1 MDIQA
6 RIREYTDWL
15 YSSFTATKVGEY
27 YELTTPYLDRLND
40 HLQIYVRQESN
51 GTYFLTDDGYIIR
64 NLISSGVSF
73 SRSQKRRNML
83 EHIARNF
90 GVSVNGNSLEVH
102 ASKSNYPQKK
112 HMLLQTMMT
121 IDDMFIAEPN
131 AVKNFFAEDVGLYLD
146 ANGIYYARDF
156 SLVGRTGSIYVY
168 DYHIQRTQSR
178 PERFCKAINRV
189 TESSRN
195 LTLFNWIDTQE
206 KRSDK
211 GNLILF
217 LNDDNEIHDTDL
229 DAFSSYG
236 VDYILWSHRQDENS
250 LALLA

>member
-1 MDIQA
+1 
-6 RIREYTDWL
+6 
-15 YSSFTATKVGEY
+15 
-27 YELTTPYLDRLND
+27 
-40 HLQIYVRQESN
+40 
-51 GTYFLTDDGYIIR
+51 
-64 NLISSGVSF
+64 
-73 SRSQKRRNML
+73 ML

-90 GVSVNGNSLEVH
+90 GVSVNGNNLEVH
-102 ASKSNYPQKK
+102 ASKSHYPQKK

-168 DYHIQRTQSR
+168 DYHIQRTHSR

-189 TESSRN
+189 TESTRN

-236 VDYILWSHRQDENS
+236 VDYILWSHRQDENN